1 MDSIWMKLLY
11 ALPMILIAVFL
22 FPRAREMIKNSPKA
36 QDGDWKAILIPLIMV
51 ILVVV
56 MLIQLS

>member
-11 ALPMILIAVFL
+11 ALPMILIAIFL

-36 QDGDWKAILIPLIMV
+36 QSGDWKAVLIPLIMI

-56 MLIQLS
+56 MLVQLS